1 MSPTVTHG
9 AAPPTSYEPR
19 TYRSLARDDRMVGF
33 EVVVRETDLMIRASL
48 DLRALARELAV
59 TERAGLEAY
68 IRAYPDFAG
77 TLVPWTAEGPVPRLV
92 EEMIAAGAAAGV
104 GPMAA
109 VAGAI
114 AEAVGRGLLAH
125 CDEVIVE
132 NGGDIFL
139 KTREAATVAL
149 YAGASP
155 LSLKIGVVIG
165 GGGRAL
171 AVCTSSG
178 TVGHSLS
185 FGRADA
191 VCVVAPSGALADAAA
206 TAIGN
211 RVRSARDLHR
221 AIAAGRRIPGVEGLV
236 IVAGDRVAFWGAVQ
250 VVSIA
255 SKKG

>member
-1 MSPTVTHG
+1 MSTTFPR
-9 AAPPTSYEPR
+9 AAGPPARYEPR
-19 TYRSLARDDRMVGF
+19 TYRSLAGGHRLVGF
-33 EVVVRETDLMIRASL
+33 EVVVRETDLMIRASREL
-48 DLRALARELAV
+48 SALACELVLA
-59 TERAGLEAY
+59 ERAGLEAY
-68 IRAYPDFAG
+68 IRAYPGFAG
-77 TLVPWTAEGPVPRLV
+77 TLVPWRAEGPAPRLV
-92 EEMIAAGAAAGV
+92 QEMIAAGAAAGV

-139 KTREAATVAL
+139 KTRAPATVAL

-165 GGGRAL
+165 GEDRTL

-206 TAIGN
+206 TAIAN
-211 RVRSARDLHR
+211 RVSSPRDLRR

-250 VVSIA
+250 VVPIA
-255 SKKG
+255 LKKG

>member
-1 MSPTVTHG
+1 MSMTFPREAG
-9 AAPPTSYEPR
+9 PPAPYEPR
-19 TYRSLARDDRMVGF
+19 TYRSLARGDRLVGF
-33 EVVVRETDLMIRASL
+33 EVAVRETDLMIRASR
-48 DLRALARELAV
+48 DLRALARELVLA
-59 TERAGLEAY
+59 ERAGLEAY
-68 IRAYPDFAG
+68 IRLHPDFAG
-77 TLVPWTAEGPVPRLV
+77 SLVPWVAAGPAPRLV
-92 EEMIAAGAAAGV
+92 QEMIAAGAAAGV

-149 YAGASP
+149 YAGTSP
-155 LSLKIGVVIG
+155 LSLKIGVTIG
-165 GGGRAL
+165 GGGCAR

-185 FGRADA
+185 FGTADA
-191 VCVVAPSGALADAAA
+191 VCVVAPTGALADAAA
-206 TAIGN
+206 TAVGN
-211 RVRSARDLHR
+211 QVRSTRDLRR
-221 AIAAGRRIPGVEGLV
+221 AIAGGRRIPGVEGLV
-236 IVAGDRVAFWGAVQ
+236 IVAGERVAFWGAVQ
-250 VVSIA
+250 VVPIA